1 MSWIVDRLQNLAG
14 TVDDQAKADLDV
26 DCDQPAMLRD
36 LEQIARVISLRL
48 GQACPS
54 PQACSSQTS
63 DVRYVV
69 PPMFAQYRSV
79 PHGLD
84 PREDASS
91 WADVVTRRDPPAHR
105 DGCCNPDGN
114 AEENSEGLHLG
125 PASEAA
131 GLPDIPGQISARQ
144 LMPMGQ
150 M

>member
-1 MSWIVDRLQNLAG
+1 
-14 TVDDQAKADLDV
+14 
-26 DCDQPAMLRD
+26 MLRD

-91 WADVVTRRDPPAHR
+91 WADVVTRRDPPR
-105 DGCCNPDGN
+105 PPN
-114 AEENSEGLHLG
+114 ADTRVGVSVREVGHLR
-125 PASEAA
+125 ADELAEK
-131 GLPDIPGQISARQ
+131 
-144 LMPMGQ
+144 
-150 M
+150 